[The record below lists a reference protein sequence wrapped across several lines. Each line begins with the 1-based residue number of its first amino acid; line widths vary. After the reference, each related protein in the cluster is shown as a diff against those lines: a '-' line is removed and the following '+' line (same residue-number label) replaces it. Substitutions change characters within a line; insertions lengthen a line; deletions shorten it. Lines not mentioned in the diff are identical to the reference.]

1 MSILDSIKNSIF
13 VPIHPSG
20 LPFIIMFCLI
30 TLIIGWIWSPLF
42 FIGLILTLWCIYF
55 FRNPERVI
63 PDNADNSL
71 VIAPADGK
79 IIEIEEITPN
89 EEIGLPKNKY
99 IKIGIF
105 MNVFNVHV
113 NRTPISGEI
122 QKIVYKAGSFL
133 NASLDKASEKNERS
147 SMVIANDNNI
157 KIIVVQIAGLIAR
170 RILGFVSEKQF
181 LEQGERYG
189 LIRFGSRVDIYMPL
203 DATVTCAVGD
213 KVVAGISKL
222 AKLNNTHE

>member
-113 NRTPISGEI
+113 NRSPMSGT
-122 QKIVYKAGSFL
+122 
-133 NASLDKASEKNERS
+133 
-147 SMVIANDNNI
+147 IAKRNYIDIKNI
-157 KIIVVQIAGLIAR
+157 KGNK
-170 RILGFVSEKQF
+170 S
-181 LEQGERYG
+181 
-189 LIRFGSRVDIYMPL
+189 
-203 DATVTCAVGD
+203 D
-213 KVVAGISKL
+213 KRTWIKAISKIPNNWGFNTFIVGT
-222 AKLNNTHE
+222 KNDKNNVLNNHKILYKSY